1 MECQRHLFDIP
12 MDIAYLDCAF
22 MGPLMGKV
30 MAAGRGG
37 LSRKARPWELGT
49 DDFFGDGLRIKALM
63 ARLMNAR
70 SEDFALIP
78 SVSYGMAVAA
88 KNLLVPTG
96 SEILVMARQFPSNV
110 YVWRDKACASNA
122 HVTTLDRQEGQGWTE
137 VVLGA
142 IGPQTSIVALAHVHW
157 IDGGVL
163 DLEAIGQKARAHGAA
178 LVLDL
183 TQSLGAL
190 PFDAAAVDADFTVMA
205 NYKWLLG
212 PYGTGFLHVAE
223 RHHGGLP
230 LEQCWQS
237 REGAENFAGLTDYHD
252 NLAEGAARF
261 DMGERSN
268 FALLPAVE
276 AAIAQILDWGVENI
290 CAQTRA
296 HTAQLAQTAGALGL
310 HSEDE
315 PIRAPHYLSL
325 RLPDTAPDDLQ
336 QRLRAHNVFV
346 SRRGDRL
353 RITPHVWV
361 NEADIERFGATLK
374 AAL

>member
-1 MECQRHLFDIP
+1 MDCQRHLFDMP

-22 MGPLMGKV
+22 MGPLTGKV

-37 LSRKARPWELGT
+37 LSRKARPWELCT
-49 DDFFGDGLRIKALM
+49 DDFFEDGLRIKALM
-63 ARLMNAR
+63 VRLMNAR
-70 SEDFALIP
+70 AEDFALIP

-88 KNLLVPTG
+88 KNLSIEAG
-96 SEILVMARQFPSNV
+96 SEILVMAHQFPSNV
-110 YVWRDKACASNA
+110 YVWREKARASNA
-122 HVTTLDRQEGQGWTE
+122 HVKTLSRHEGQSWTE
-137 VVLGA
+137 VVLDA
-142 IGPQTSIVALAHVHW
+142 IGPQTSIVALANVHW
-157 IDGGVL
+157 IDGGML
-163 DLEAIGQKARAHGAA
+163 DLVAIGQKARQHGAA

-190 PFDAAAVDADFTVMA
+190 PFDAAAVDADFTVVA

-223 RHHGGLP
+223 RHHDGLP

-237 REGAENFAGLTDYHD
+237 RDGAENFAGLTDYHD
-252 NLAEGAARF
+252 QMAGGAARF

-276 AAIAQILDWGVENI
+276 AALTQILDWGVENI
-290 CAQTRA
+290 CAQIRA
-296 HTAQLAQTAGALGL
+296 HTAALAQTAGELGL
-310 HSEDE
+310 HGEDE

-336 QRLRAHNVFV
+336 QRLRTQNVFV

-361 NEADIERFGATLK
+361 NEADIERFGAALK
-374 AAL
+374 ASL

>member
-1 MECQRHLFDIP
+1 MDCQRHLFDIP
-12 MDIAYLDCAF
+12 MDVAYLDCAF

-70 SEDFALIP
+70 AEDFALIP
-78 SVSYGMAVAA
+78 SVSYGMAVVA
-88 KNLLVPTG
+88 KNLPVSAG

-110 YVWRDKACASNA
+110 YVWRDKARANNA
-122 HVTTLDRQEGQGWTE
+122 HVTTLGRPEGQSWTE
-137 VVLGA
+137 VVLDA

-157 IDGGVL
+157 IDGGLL
-163 DLEAIGQKARAHGAA
+163 DLEAIGQKARQHGAA

-190 PFDAAAVDADFTVMA
+190 PFNARAVDADFTVMA

-237 REGAENFAGLTDYHD
+237 RDGAENFAGLTDYHD
-252 NLAEGAARF
+252 HMAEGAARF

-276 AAIAQILDWGVENI
+276 AALTQILGWGVENI
-290 CAQTRA
+290 CDQTRT
-296 HTAQLAQTAGALGL
+296 HTAQLAQIAGELGL

-325 RLPDTAPDDLQ
+325 RLPNTVPDDLQ
-336 QRLRAHNVFV
+336 ERLRAHNVFV

-353 RITPHVWV
+353 RVTPHVWV
-361 NEADIERFGATLK
+361 NEADIERFGAALK
-374 AAL
+374 ASL

>member
-30 MAAGRGG
+30 MAAGREG
-37 LSRKARPWELGT
+37 LSRKAQPWHLTG
-49 DDFFGDGLRIKALM
+49 DDFFVDETRLRALM
-63 ARLMNAR
+63 GRLMNAR
-70 SEDFALIP
+70 AEDFALIP

-88 KNLLVPTG
+88 KNLSVPPG
-96 SEILVMARQFPSNV
+96 SEILMLDRQFPSNV
-110 YVWRDKACASNA
+110 YIWRDKARANNA
-122 HVTTLDRQEGQGWTE
+122 AIKTITRKDGQSWTE
-137 VVLGA
+137 MVLAA
-142 IGPQTSIVALAHVHW
+142 IGPQTSLLALPHVHW

-163 DLEAIGQKARAHGAA
+163 DLVAIGQKARVHGAA

-190 PFDAAAVDADFTVMA
+190 AFDATAVDADFAVVA

-212 PYGTGFLHVAE
+212 PYSTGFLHVAA
-223 RHHGGLP
+223 RHHKGTP

-237 REGAENFAGLTDYHD
+237 REGAANFAGLTDYHD
-252 NLAEGAARF
+252 QMAKGAARF

-268 FALLPAVE
+268 FALLPAAI

-290 CAQTRA
+290 TAQTRQYTA
-296 HTAQLAQTAGALGL
+296 HLADLAVGYGL
-310 HSEDE
+310 RAESE

-325 RLPDTAPDDLQ
+325 RLPSDAPENLQ

-353 RITPHVWV
+353 RVTPHVWV
-361 NEADIERFGATLK
+361 NKADIERFGAALK
-374 AAL
+374 ASL